1 MTAYLDSSVAL
12 RYILAGE
19 ITIRH
24 VMEYPRVV
32 SSELMEIECRRVIH
46 RVRMQQEL
54 SDEGVAEG
62 LRRLDSVLRGINLI
76 ELSRDVKVRAAES
89 FPVVVRTL
97 DALHLATALLWARDP
112 SGEAGTIENVHV
124 FSHDTNLNTCAR
136 ALGLSVRLD

>member
-1 MTAYLDSSVAL
+1 MTAYLDSSVTL

-24 VMEYPRVV
+24 VLEYPRVV

-46 RVRMQQEL
+46 RARMQREL
-54 SDEGVAEG
+54 SDEGVVEA
-62 LRRLDSVLRGINLI
+62 LRRLAGVLQGINLI

-112 SGEAGTIENVHV
+112 AGEAGNMENVHL
-124 FSHDTNLNTCAR
+124 FSHDSALNSCAQ
-136 ALGLSVRLD
+136 ALGLSVRLG